1 MTAPP
6 VEILLTGPVLAELS
20 TAAEAALP
28 KETGGL
34 LLGWW
39 DARDNAEVIAE
50 VIVVRHAI
58 EVPDRWAT
66 PTSWVRRPHA
76 ARAALSRALTALSHP
91 LLGYVGD
98 WHSHPET
105 CMASGRDRASLLC
118 TSLQYQHPV
127 LLLIHLPGD
136 EIDMAIA
143 HAGVPR
149 PAHRYQQ
156 EGESV

>member
-1 MTAPP
+1 VTVAP
-6 VEILLTGPVLAELS
+6 VEILLSGPVLAELS

-34 LLGWW
+34 LLGW
-39 DARDNAEVIAE
+39 RDTRGVAEVI
-50 VIVVRHAI
+50 IVRHAI

-76 ARAALSRALTALSHP
+76 ARAALSRALTVLSHP

-98 WHSHPET
+98 WHSHPEA
-105 CMASGRDRASLLC
+105 CIASRRDRASLLR

-127 LLLIHLPGD
+127 LLLIRLPGD
-136 EIDMAIA
+136 QIDMTAA
-143 HAGVPR
+143 HAGELR
-149 PAHRYQQ
+149 PAYMR
-156 EGESV
+156 

>member
-1 MTAPP
+1 VTAAP

-20 TAAEAALP
+20 TAAWAALP

-39 DARDNAEVIAE
+39 DARENAE

-66 PTSWVRRPHA
+66 STSWVRRPHA
-76 ARAALSRALTALSHP
+76 ARAALSHALTALSHP

-98 WHSHPET
+98 WHSHPGT
-105 CMASGRDRASLLC
+105 CRASGRDRASLLR

-156 EGESV
+156 ESESA

>member
-1 MTAPP
+1 VTAAP

-39 DARDNAEVIAE
+39 DIRDDTEVI
-50 VIVVRHAI
+50 IVRHAI

-105 CMASGRDRASLLC
+105 CVASGRDRASLLR
-118 TSLQYQHPV
+118 TSLQYQPPV

-136 EIDMAIA
+136 EIDMTIA
-143 HAGVPR
+143 HAGEPR
-149 PAHRYQQ
+149 PARRNQQ
-156 EGESV
+156 EGESA

>member
-1 MTAPP
+1 VTAAP
-6 VEILLTGPVLAELS
+6 VEILLTGPVLAELG
-20 TAAEAALP
+20 TAAVAALP

-39 DARDNAEVIAE
+39 DIRDDAE

-76 ARAALSRALTALSHP
+76 AWAALSRALTALSHP

-105 CMASGRDRASLLC
+105 CMASGRDRASLLS

-143 HAGVPR
+143 HAGEPR

-156 EGESV
+156 EGESA